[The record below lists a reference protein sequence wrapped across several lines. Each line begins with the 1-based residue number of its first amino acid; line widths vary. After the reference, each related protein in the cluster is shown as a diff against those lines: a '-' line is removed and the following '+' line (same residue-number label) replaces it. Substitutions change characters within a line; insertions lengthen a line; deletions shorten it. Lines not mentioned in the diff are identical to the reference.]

1 VIYRLMQAGERDEI
15 AARSDV
21 LLLAGEAAALE
32 YTIDG
37 RPARSL
43 GASARCARRGLHAT
57 TLGRP
62 CSSLA
67 EKAPGH

>member
-43 GASARCARRGLHAT
+43 GASGAVRTARITRDNART
-57 TLGRP
+57 
-62 CSSLA
+62 SLQ
-67 EKAPGH
+67 